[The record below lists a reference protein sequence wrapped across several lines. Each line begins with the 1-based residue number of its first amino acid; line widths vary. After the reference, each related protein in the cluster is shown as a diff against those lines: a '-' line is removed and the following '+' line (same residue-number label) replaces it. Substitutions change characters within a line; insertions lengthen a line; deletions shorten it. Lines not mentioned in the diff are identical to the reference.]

1 MTTTTVDALAP
12 APSGEPEETSSS
24 VVWALR
30 DTGALTVRNLLHYV
44 RVPELLVFT
53 FVQPVM
59 FVLLFRYV
67 FGGSI
72 PIPGLEYV
80 DYLMPGIFVQTVV
93 FGATATAIGL
103 AEDIGTGIVE
113 RFRSLPMT
121 RFAVLAGRTAADLIR
136 NTGVVIVMFVIG
148 VLVGFRPEGGIPRI
162 VLALLL
168 ILGFAHALSWIFA
181 NVGLRASN
189 AEAAQA
195 ISFPILFPLTFA
207 SSAFVPV
214 SNMPGWLQ
222 AFAWHQPVTIVV
234 NAARALMLG
243 PEAAA
248 QLQAEGILRASTLSY
263 TLQSIAWIVGILAVF
278 VPLAVRRFN
287 RL

>member
-53 FVQPVM
+53 FVQPIM

-72 PIPGLEYV
+72 PIPGLPYV

-148 VLVGFRPEGGIPRI
+148 VLVGFRPDGGVPRI

-243 PEAAA
+243 PEVAA

-263 TLQSIAWIVGILAVF
+263 TLQSIAWIIGILAVF

>member
-53 FVQPVM
+53 FVQPIM

-72 PIPGLEYV
+72 PIPGLPYV

-263 TLQSIAWIVGILAVF
+263 TLQSIAWIIGILAVF

>member
-1 MTTTTVDALAP
+1 MTTTTIDVLAP
-12 APSGEPEETSSS
+12 APGDEPEETTSS
-24 VVWALR
+24 VVWAMR
-30 DTGALTVRNLLHYV
+30 DTGALTIRNLLHYV

-93 FGATATAIGL
+93 FGSTATAIGL

-136 NTGVVIVMFVIG
+136 NTGVVFVMFVIG
-148 VLVGFRPEGGIPRI
+148 VLVGFRPDGGLPRI
-162 VLALLL
+162 VLALVL

-243 PEAAA
+243 PESAA

>member
-53 FVQPVM
+53 FVQPIM

-72 PIPGLEYV
+72 PIPGLPYV

-148 VLVGFRPEGGIPRI
+148 VLVGFRPDGGVPRI

-263 TLQSIAWIVGILAVF
+263 TLQSIAWIIGILAVF

>member
-1 MTTTTVDALAP
+1 MTTTTVDVLAP
-12 APSGEPEETSSS
+12 APGGEPEETTSS
-24 VVWALR
+24 VAWALR

-53 FVQPVM
+53 FVQPIM

-72 PIPGLEYV
+72 PIPGLPYV

-93 FGATATAIGL
+93 FGSTATAIGL

-121 RFAVLAGRTAADLIR
+121 RFAVLAGRTAADLVR
-136 NTGVVIVMFVIG
+136 NTGVVFVMFVIG
-148 VLVGFRPEGGIPRI
+148 VLVGFRPQGGVARI
-162 VLALLL
+162 LVAIVL

-263 TLQSIAWIVGILAVF
+263 TLQSIAWIIGILAVF